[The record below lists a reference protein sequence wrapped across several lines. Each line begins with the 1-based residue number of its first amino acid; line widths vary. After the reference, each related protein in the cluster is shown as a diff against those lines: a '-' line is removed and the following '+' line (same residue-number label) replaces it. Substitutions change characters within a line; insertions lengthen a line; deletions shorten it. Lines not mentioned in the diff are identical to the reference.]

1 MNKKNYSILI
11 CDDSAVLRKTLAYIL
26 KDWGIETIHEAKN
39 GEEGVELY
47 LKHRPDLV
55 FMDIVMP
62 KKSGLEAL
70 SEIRAQD
77 PSARVVM
84 ASSTGTKKNLMTAID
99 EGSLDFI
106 QKPFE
111 KEAVHTVLR
120 RILKGELD

>member
-1 MNKKNYSILI
+1 LNKKYSILI
-11 CDDSAVLRKTLAYIL
+11 CDDSAVLRKTLAYML
-26 KDWGIETIHEAKN
+26 KDWGIETILEAKN
-39 GEEGVELY
+39 GEEAVELY
-47 LKHRPDLV
+47 LEHRPDLV

-70 SEIRAQD
+70 TEIRAKD

-84 ASSTGTKKNLMTAID
+84 ASSTGTKKNLMTAI
-99 EGSLDFI
+99 EGGSLDFI

-111 KEAVHTVLR
+111 KESVHTILR

>member
-26 KDWGIETIHEAKN
+26 KDWGIETIHEAQN

>member
-1 MNKKNYSILI
+1 MTEKKHSILI
-11 CDDSAVLRKTLAYIL
+11 CDDSAVLRKTIAYML
-26 KDWGIETIHEAKN
+26 KDWGIETIYEAKN
-39 GEEGVELY
+39 GEEAVELY
-47 LKHRPDLV
+47 LEHRPDLV

-70 SEIRAQD
+70 AEIREKD
-77 PSARVVM
+77 PSARGVM
-84 ASSTGTKKNLMTAID
+84 ASSTGTKKKLMAAID

>member
-11 CDDSAVLRKTLAYIL
+11 CDDSTVLRKSLAHMA
-26 KDWGIETIHEAKN
+26 KEWGIETIWEATN
-39 GEEGVELY
+39 GEEAVAQY
-47 LKHRPDLV
+47 LEHRPDLV

-70 SEIRAQD
+70 TEIRAKD

-106 QKPFE
+106 QKPFD
-111 KEAVHTVLR
+111 KQTVHTVLR

>member
-47 LKHRPDLV
+47 LEHRPDLV